1 MIYFDNAATSFPK
14 PPEVA
19 RSVFEAINSFGNPS
33 RGSYNLSLDAARKV
47 YAARE
52 KIAMLFNL
60 KDPLNVAFTSN
71 ATESLNIAI
80 KGSFKP
86 EDHII
91 TTAMEHNSVLRP
103 LYELKEKGVQVSII
117 KCNKRGL
124 LNYTHVENEIKQHT
138 KAIICTHGSNL
149 TGNLIDIEKI
159 GEICKVHNLLFILD
173 ASQTAGVFPI
183 DMERHNIDILCFTG
197 HKSLYGPQG
206 TGGICLKNH
215 LSINPLK
222 TGGSGSF
229 SFAEHHPC
237 AMPDALEAGTINA
250 HGIAGLLS
258 GIQFIENTGIDT
270 ILSHELKLMWQ
281 FYNGVKNLPKVKI
294 YGDFSTTLRAPIVS
308 LNIADYDSKDIS
320 QELADSYD
328 IATRAGAHCAPLM
341 HKALGTEKQG
351 AVRFSFSYFNTA
363 LEIKTAIKA
372 IKNLADS

>member
-19 RSVFEAINSFGNPS
+19 RSVFEAINALGNPS
-33 RGSYNLSLDAARKV
+33 RGSYSLSLDATRKV

-52 KIAMLFNL
+52 KIAGLFNL
-60 KDPLNVAFTSN
+60 KDPLNAAFTSN

-86 EDHII
+86 GDHII
-91 TTAMEHNSVLRP
+91 TTEMEHNSVLRP

-124 LNYTHVENEIKQHT
+124 LDYTHVENEIKQNT
-138 KAIICTHGSNL
+138 KAIICTHASNL

-159 GEICKVHNLLFILD
+159 GKICKAHNLLFILD
-173 ASQTAGVFPI
+173 ASQTAGIFPI

-215 LSINPLK
+215 FSINPLK

-237 AMPDALEAGTINA
+237 TMPDALEAGTINA

-258 GIQFIENTGIDT
+258 GIQFIEDTGIDK
-270 ILSHELKLMWQ
+270 IRNHELKLMWQ
-281 FYNGVKNLPKVKI
+281 FYNGVKNLPRVKT
-294 YGDFSTTLRAPIVS
+294 YGDFSTILRAPIVS
-308 LNIADYDSKDIS
+308 LNIADYDSKAIS
-320 QELADSYD
+320 QELADSYN

-341 HKALGTEKQG
+341 HRALGTEKQG

-363 LEIKTAIKA
+363 LEIETALKA
-372 IKNLADS
+372 VENLAIS